1 MGDAH
6 LRSHRR
12 SLIVSSTIVSEI
24 KHNIEG
30 QELQTENSITSPSS
44 ESITTTSASS
54 PTMYGPTL
62 SLLPQ
67 VHQYPQHHMPYMPQ
81 ATQPRFPQA
90 PLQSPPAQQP
100 QPFNMQALQASLQSY
115 QLQGHQHGHQPRYG
129 PVMPHQAVQY
139 SVPPIPIPTAA
150 AQSSHLHNVP
160 QYPQTTGY
168 YEPYSQSPPNAPH
181 GIPIA
186 GYNPT
191 YPAPQP
197 TNTEQPAQYP
207 QWPQGSMPFI
217 YLPQYGQ
224 QTGMITTPMAPLE
237 YSYGQSQLASNYI
250 PRRRSAPHP
259 GQESHDVQFG
269 GQPPQHFD
277 LGSSQRQI
285 PVPRH
290 IAHSGN
296 RQRRCSPVS
305 SNYNSGRAGVSLS
318 QSLSATSSSSLKSR
332 SSQSTLHP
340 VLPRGPPRK
349 PRQSGHALWVGN
361 LPPGTTVSALK
372 DYFATD
378 QIESVFLISKSNCA
392 FVNYKTETACTEAMG
407 KFHDSRFQGVRLVCR
422 LRRNSSPGDVLESDG
437 QVEPPA
443 ALSSPENVEP
453 AETNVA
459 NTEPE
464 ITSEADGLTVPNDS
478 CAKKAKERY
487 FIVKSLTLEDL
498 DTSVSN
504 GIWATQTH
512 NEPALNEAYLSTE
525 SVFLIFS
532 ANKSGEY
539 YGYARM
545 VSEIS
550 DQVASKIEW
559 APMTQSIDDTA
570 LPKAIYTP
578 PTATAPRGRIIDDSS
593 RGTIFWEVIE
603 DSESEDES
611 TPVEGTTISKSWGKP
626 FRVEWVSTSK
636 VPFYRT
642 RGLRNPYNVSR
653 EVKIARDGTEL
664 EPTVGKKLIQ
674 LFHRG
679 GNVPFEAEATAS
691 NTNTQGND
699 NQELNEPNQANGA

>member
-6 LRSHRR
+6 PRLHRR
-12 SLIVSSTIVSEI
+12 SLIVSSTTASEI
-24 KHNIEG
+24 KNNIEG
-30 QELQTENSITSPSS
+30 QELPTISPTSEPTAT
-44 ESITTTSASS
+44 ISASS
-54 PTMYGPTL
+54 PTMYDGPTL
-62 SLLPQ
+62 TLLPQ
-67 VHQYPQHHMPYMPQ
+67 VHQYPQHHMPYMAQ
-81 ATQPRFPQA
+81 ANQPRFHQA

-100 QPFNMQALQASLQSY
+100 FAMQSLQASLQSY
-115 QLQGHQHGHQPRYG
+115 QLQGHQHNQQPRYG
-129 PVMPHQAVQY
+129 PILSAPAVQY
-139 SVPPIPIPTAA
+139 SVSPIPIPQVTT
-150 AQSSHLHNVP
+150 QPGQVHTMP
-160 QYPQTTGY
+160 QYPQSAGY
-168 YEPYSQSPPNAPH
+168 YEPYSQSPPNAAH
-181 GIPIA
+181 GVPMA
-186 GYNPT
+186 GFNPAYT
-191 YPAPQP
+191 TPQP
-197 TNTEQPAQYP
+197 AGSEHNPQYP

-224 QTGMITTPMAPLE
+224 QSGMMPALVSPVEYAYSQPQAPP
-237 YSYGQSQLASNYI
+237 NYI
-250 PRRRSAPHP
+250 PRRRSAPHT
-259 GQESHDVQFG
+259 GQEVHDFQFG
-269 GQPPQHFD
+269 GQHPQPFD
-277 LGSSQRQI
+277 PASMQRQG

-290 IAHSGN
+290 MINSGN
-296 RQRRCSPVS
+296 RQRRASPVS
-305 SNYNSGRAGVSLS
+305 STYSASRPGAGLS
-318 QSLSATSSSSLKSR
+318 QSLSSASSSSIMSR
-332 SSQSTLHP
+332 SSQSILHP

-361 LPPGTTVSALK
+361 LPPGTTISALK

-392 FVNYKTETACTEAMG
+392 FVNYKTETACAEAMT

-422 LRRNSSPGDVLESDG
+422 LRRNSSPGDILESEG

-443 ALSSPENVEP
+443 IAPMQEVPEAPVTVSDEVE
-453 AETNVA
+453 
-459 NTEPE
+459 TEPE
-464 ITSEADGLTVPNDS
+464 AEASTKPNDAS
-478 CAKKAKERY
+478 TKKAKERF

-512 NEPALNEAYLSTE
+512 NEPALNDAYLSTE
-525 SVFLIFS
+525 NVYLIFS

-559 APMTQSIDDTA
+559 APMTQSIDETA

-603 DSESEDES
+603 DSDSEDEAVS
-611 TPVEGTTISKSWGKP
+611 VEGTTISKSWGKP

-664 EPTVGKKLIQ
+664 EPTVGKKLVQ
-674 LFHRG
+674 MFHRG
-679 GNVPFEAEATAS
+679 GAVPFEGESATSGTENHETSTEVSQTA
-691 NTNTQGND
+691 D
-699 NQELNEPNQANGA
+699 A